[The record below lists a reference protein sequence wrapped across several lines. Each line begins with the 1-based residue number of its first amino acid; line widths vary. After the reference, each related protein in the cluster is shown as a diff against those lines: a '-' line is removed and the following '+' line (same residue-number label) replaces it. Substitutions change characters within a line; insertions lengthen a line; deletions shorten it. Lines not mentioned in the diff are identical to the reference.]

1 MDGILALAL
10 FGAAIVFG
18 WQTTGVAVSVV
29 LAAIGVA
36 LLCYMR
42 VRAGVFARDLSIH
55 GSVGKW
61 ILTNYIIQL
70 AVFTLLYGL
79 GLLLGSMFG

>member
-10 FGAAIVFG
+10 FGAALVFG
-18 WQTTGVAVSVV
+18 WQGIGVAISFA

-42 VRAGVFARDLSIH
+42 VRAGVFANDLSIH
-55 GSVGKW
+55 RSAGRWV
-61 ILTNYIIQL
+61 LTNYLMQL
-70 AVFTLLYGL
+70 VVFTLLYGV
-79 GLLLGSMFG
+79 GFLLGGVFG